1 MSCVNINSREFKTLL
16 DEVNI
21 SSSALELIIHKIQNS
36 ENSDRFPSAEEV
48 NNLLKPKSFT
58 GDYNMIEVWEK
69 QYSSPINFPTLTL
82 ANEEYNNAVKI
93 FGKDSISI
101 VERKN
106 GTYDLIVGNPT
117 FESEYKYILSNAK
130 RDSEGNLLAPN
141 GKKSNLNERQ
151 YAQVRT
157 KAFKE
162 WFGDWEAN
170 VPIKELPTEYAYR
183 FTDINE
189 LNDVL
194 EYGDFRSIP
203 EEKTV
208 EGSENAIKSK
218 TGRSFS
224 IGKVYGNSHGGK
236 GFAAGVNWKESGGTV
251 TTGTAQKVI
260 IGIPGKNTLWQV
272 GHHGKY
278 STATDFN
285 NIEKGKPLFIKF
297 DENGDANIPLDGM
310 KVYIQ
315 REDGMYVPYN
325 TNNNVSKV
333 VDENGEPLV
342 VWHGGRK
349 PTIFD
354 TSGKQSGGAGI
365 QKGIKG
371 SYFIT
376 TKEQARHYANIA
388 EYKQG
393 DILFELSQQLQREVE
408 SGEIT
413 EEEANTIWNK
423 NQIGVTS
430 YFLNIRNPKIN
441 EYKYNVI
448 DSKIDKDGHIFRKES
463 REVEELSSV
472 TPIDFDGQNIRIY
485 HPKYES
491 FAYPINGYKT
501 YKQKDEIEWVATNP
515 NQIKSAESNIGT
527 FSTTD
532 NNTRHSSITEQPI
545 KVPSVTSFAERLQVQ
560 QQPKFASLVARGEIS
575 TSCR

>member
-58 GDYNMIEVWEK
+58 GDHNMIEVWEK
-69 QYSSPINFPTLTL
+69 QYSSPINFPTLIL

-93 FGKDSISI
+93 FGKDSVSI

-106 GTYDLIVGNPT
+106 GTYDLMVGNPT

-141 GKKSNLNERQ
+141 GKKSNLDERQ

-157 KAFKE
+157 KAFKD

-170 VPIKELPTEYAYR
+170 APIKELPTEYAYR

-208 EGSENAIKSK
+208 EGADNAIKSK
-218 TGRSFS
+218 SGRSFS

-251 TTGTAQKVI
+251 TTGSAQKVI

-342 VWHGGRK
+342 VYHGSDYK
-349 PTIFD
+349 NDATIIGD
-354 TSGKQSGGAGI
+354 WSKNVLPYAI
-365 QKGIKG
+365 
-371 SYFIT
+371 YFAPY
-376 TKEQARHYANIA
+376 QGYANFKYVYSA
-388 EYKQG
+388 
-393 DILFELSQQLQREVE
+393 
-408 SGEIT
+408 
-413 EEEANTIWNK
+413 
-423 NQIGVTS
+423 
-430 YFLNIRNPKIN
+430 FLNIKNPIYSDELLTEEAIQDEAIFKKFI
-441 EYKYNVI
+441 I
-448 DSKIDKDGHIFRKES
+448 DSGYDGAISGTQRELYKIPSNATKA
-463 REVEELSSV
+463 REIVV
-472 TPIDFDGQNIRIY
+472 
-485 HPKYES
+485 
-491 FAYPINGYKT
+491 
-501 YKQKDEIEWVATNP
+501 VNP
-515 NQIKSAESNIGT
+515 NQIKSATDNSGA
-527 FSTTD
+527 FSTTND
-532 NNTRHSSITEQPI
+532 DIRYSSITEQPI
-545 KVPSVTSFAERLQVQ
+545 KVPSITSFAERLQVQ